1 MAEIELVFSK
11 VNSLGMFLMSH
22 LLKLICRVRL
32 TVFSVSNVSLSVFWL
47 LARPCLIR
55 CILWALWDC
64 CTAFPEILL
73 AFQAQG
79 CGSCVWKCLC
89 IAKHRW
95 TGLHWGAVLASIKLV
110 EFHRRVRYT
119 NAAAWWHLR
128 ATPRCIFRDILS
140 RSCSFSSSFCSYSFS
155 LLIGMLFCYPVVNSE
170 SLAVTRPIVK
180 FYSLNG
186 GGLLCVFRVK
196 LIFEAIRRFKYP
208 TTRNLRDGIHAKS
221 TWTCSCLEVEMQ
233 TETLKAEPVLITL
246 GFCTREAAAPSWLL
260 RSLEPWVWQGMAL
273 PWNNSARRGRHLRN
287 PQVQRLLLMAGLTS
301 ARVELVPDPVVFG
314 ASPRLG
320 LPAVSGVQCAH
331 RGPAWQRSSVI
342 ESKLRGGQ
350 GAKLGPVE

>member
-1 MAEIELVFSK
+1 MACLTASNCLFLPCISISDNLSRCFTFTTRNWSVPKPILKSLLLLRAGISKAKSTLAGETKRLSLVASWEKQDKSRCYAAFPYDAFPLPRSVCEDTLTLRQCKEGCCQMWAVLRVMAEIELVFSK

-110 EFHRRVRYT
+110 EFHRWVRYT

-170 SLAVTRPIVK
+170 S
-180 FYSLNG
+180 
-186 GGLLCVFRVK
+186 
-196 LIFEAIRRFKYP
+196 
-208 TTRNLRDGIHAKS
+208 
-221 TWTCSCLEVEMQ
+221 WQ
-233 TETLKAEPVLITL
+233 WL
-246 GFCTREAAAPSWLL
+246 GQL
-260 RSLEPWVWQGMAL
+260 
-273 PWNNSARRGRHLRN
+273 
-287 PQVQRLLLMAGLTS
+287 
-301 ARVELVPDPVVFG
+301 
-314 ASPRLG
+314 
-320 LPAVSGVQCAH
+320 
-331 RGPAWQRSSVI
+331 
-342 ESKLRGGQ
+342 
-350 GAKLGPVE
+350 